1 MGDID
6 KKMGRYYSFG
16 PFLKSMF
23 TTDMQDLKLFLG
35 VFVSFAVV
43 YYFLHRSTMSSM
55 SKSLPGV
62 Q

>member
-1 MGDID
+1 MGHID
-6 KKMGRYYSFG
+6 KKLGRYYSFG
-16 PFLKSMF
+16 LVLEYMF

-43 YYFLHRSTMSSM
+43 YYFLHRSTMSTM
-55 SKSLPGV
+55 SRSLPGL